1 MACAGCSHGLPA
13 SHPHPLL
20 GRPIAALQEPTT
32 ESDLLSFPTPGTV
45 TVIDFWSTSCK
56 PCLRAMPALQKLYET
71 RKDRGL
77 MIVGVAADDNPGVVI
92 QSARR
97 LGVHY
102 PILVDASGQIRG
114 ALNIGQELPQTL
126 IVGRD
131 LRLRLVSNGASDTE
145 LKEIEQSVDALLAE

>member
-1 MACAGCSHGLPA
+1 
-13 SHPHPLL
+13 
-20 GRPIAALQEPTT
+20 LQEPTT